1 MVVEGPLT
9 AAEIYEQVT
18 GGEGIGSLADAQDGA
33 GQLTHR
39 MVERAQRISA
49 LRAKTMGGWQG
60 GAGDSAADS
69 TLPLVQAAADDAV
82 HLETART
89 AVGAQMDAFGTAKYS
104 VKPVAPR
111 PPEMTSGDL
120 YNVLTG
126 DGQSYNSKVSGWQA
140 DSQGNIEAFGVYH
153 SASASNGGLMPS
165 QYAQIDDSGAL
176 ISLATPGQD
185 TQGKTTTGRTATA
198 TDAGEWARNPGQ
210 TEVFGQDR
218 GVPAGRN
225 QDVYGQDVQSGRDQG
240 QGSYLVPG
248 QTPPGN
254 GAFDTTHANSYVPPA
269 AAQGG
274 GYQFGPTGQSL
285 GNLGGGSGNQLYGG
299 DSGAGGFGP
308 GTGGFGPGTGTG
320 AGTGSR
326 TGSGP
331 GNVGGYRTGTGSGP
345 GTGGYRSGGPNTGGV
360 TQRGPGSG
368 ARVPEERLPGQPAV
382 RGAAGTRGANG
393 LPMGSPMRRA
403 WGERRRQ
410 RKEVRSLPEES
421 RSRRD
426 LRWVHREAHAARD
439 RESRPK
445 S

>member
-1 MVVEGPLT
+1 MVAEGPLT

-18 GGEGIGSLADAQDGA
+18 GGAGIGSLADAQDGA

-60 GAGDSAADS
+60 GAGDSAADA

-140 DSQGNIEAFGVYH
+140 DSQGNIEAFGAYH

-165 QYAQIDDSGAL
+165 QYAQIDDSGAP

-185 TQGKTTTGRTATA
+185 TQGKTTTGRTAT
-198 TDAGEWARNPGQ
+198 DAGEWARNPGQ
-210 TEVFGQDR
+210 TGVFGQDR
-218 GVPAGRN
+218 DVSAGRN
-225 QDVYGQDVQSGRDQG
+225 RDVYGQDVQSGRDQG
-240 QGSYLVPG
+240 QGSYQVPG
-248 QTPPGN
+248 QAPGS

-269 AAQGG
+269 AAQDGG
-274 GYQFGPTGQSL
+274 ISSGLPGSPLAISAVGRVASCTAVTAGPEASDQAPV
-285 GNLGGGSGNQLYGG
+285 GSGQGPAPALVPDQGLE
-299 DSGAGGFGP
+299 AGQATSADIAPGP
-308 GTGGFGPGTGTG
+308 AAGPAPAATG
-320 AGTGSR
+320 AAARTPVARTPAGSPNAVPAPA
-326 TGSGP
+326 P
-331 GNVGGYRTGTGSGP
+331 GFPKSACPADPPSAV
-345 GTGGYRSGGPNTGGV
+345 
-360 TQRGPGSG
+360 
-368 ARVPEERLPGQPAV
+368 LPGLAV
-382 RGAAGTRGANG
+382 PTECPWAPRR
-393 LPMGSPMRRA
+393 MGVERKMTTKRRSP
-403 WGERRRQ
+403 
-410 RKEVRSLPEES
+410 L
-421 RSRRD
+421 
-426 LRWVHREAHAARD
+426 LT
-439 RESRPK
+439 
-445 S
+445 